1 MIPTLLTKCWAA
13 IIAAFCPSPPHSP
26 SGPTTP
32 TPPPCLHLH
41 PADALLDESSLLA
54 LAEAIARKISQ
65 DRAAIGQDRLLDHVV
80 SQEWRN
86 LQQKLLATEAVLLP
100 AFRAFSEILSPLRP
114 VNIVPREVLSR
125 IFALVG
131 VGAEVVPLSH
141 VCRRWRDIALHSP
154 KLWTSFGNRDLTP
167 MLPTFIERSRGA
179 PLDVSVCID
188 SDDIHRLE
196 RLTDLQSVS
205 SRMRSF
211 EVTISGSFTDQVK
224 NVFSRFRN
232 PALLLKNL
240 SIRFDHDT
248 KVSSQESLDG
258 DDTFGL
264 LFGKQHPNLSAL
276 SLKSLRPWTAPLSE
290 TLTSLTLASL
300 YLSANVLYPCLK
312 AVPNLTFLA
321 LLNVI
326 SVLSE
331 DYTGSSDPI
340 SLDRLSTLYIHQP
353 GGPYKHFGHLM
364 AHLQIPRPSL
374 ACILMGECDTL
385 DDDFTSN
392 LTQPVIR
399 LSCAFTRLV
408 LQLDGEP
415 ASKFY
420 LHGVQDETFVVS
432 LCLPTAAVPQI
443 FSAGGA
449 ISLGSVSADPSQ
461 AAEFVL
467 RADGENQTM
476 SAENLT
482 HVLRC
487 LPAIETLVV
496 TGMPLDNVVNALAAL
511 RDELQA
517 PVLPRLRSL
526 YVRGIGADALALM
539 RYVGQRLE
547 PGLPDPRI
555 VCPASL
561 KSSLGSRFGE
571 VQAIEDLDASDFP
584 RPLTVP
590 VEMQEFLKINLERLP
605 FAPRMSGIGS
615 WRGTVGTGTDSLS
628 IVSPTFCTSLCKSIY
643 GGAKEIGCLPLAISS
658 HRDTHE

>member
-1 MIPTLLTKCWAA
+1 M
-13 IIAAFCPSPPHSP
+13 
-26 SGPTTP
+26 
-32 TPPPCLHLH
+32 
-41 PADALLDESSLLA
+41 
-54 LAEAIARKISQ
+54 
-65 DRAAIGQDRLLDHVV
+65 
-80 SQEWRN
+80 
-86 LQQKLLATEAVLLP
+86 
-100 AFRAFSEILSPLRP
+100 
-114 VNIVPREVLSR
+114 NIVPRDILSR

-131 VGAEVVPLSH
+131 AGAEVVPLSH
-141 VCRRWRDIALHSP
+141 VCRRWRDIALRSP
-154 KLWTSFGNRDLTP
+154 KLWTSVGNRDLTP
-167 MLPTFIERSRGA
+167 MLPTFIERSQGA
-179 PLDVSVCID
+179 LLDVSVCID
-188 SDDIHRLE
+188 SDDINRLQ

-211 EVTISGSFTDQVK
+211 EVTISGSFTDEVK

-240 SIRFDHDT
+240 SIRFDHDV

-276 SLKSLRPWTAPLSE
+276 SLKSLRPWRAPLSE

-300 YLSANVLYPCLK
+300 YLSANVLYPCLR

-331 DYTGSSDPI
+331 DYTGSEDPI

-392 LTQPVIR
+392 LTQPIVR

-420 LHGVQDETFVVS
+420 LHGVQDEKFVVS

-443 FSAGGA
+443 FSAAAAGGGGGEEEGGGGGDGEGRST
-449 ISLGSVSADPSQ
+449 ISLGGSVSADASQ
-461 AAEFVL
+461 ATEFVL

-487 LPAIETLVV
+487 LPRIETLVV
-496 TGMPLDNVVNALAAL
+496 TGMPLDNVVSALAAL
-511 RDELQA
+511 RDEQQLQS
-517 PVLPRLRSL
+517 PPVVLPRLRSL

-561 KSSLGSRFGE
+561 KSALGSRFGE
-571 VQAIEDLDASDFP
+571 VQAIEDLDAASGFP

-590 VEMQEFLKINLERLP
+590 MEMQEFLKINLER
-605 FAPRMSGIGS
+605 
-615 WRGTVGTGTDSLS
+615 
-628 IVSPTFCTSLCKSIY
+628 VSARVPY
-643 GGAKEIGCLPLAISS
+643 
-658 HRDTHE
+658 H